1 LLNLT
6 KRVEY
11 GLISLLDMSGRDP
24 DSVVTASEIAAK
36 YEIPLKLL
44 RQVLYRLAKGQ
55 LVRSHQG
62 VRGGYLL
69 SRLPAEI
76 SVKDVIEVLEGPL
89 HLVECIRDKD
99 EDCHQLNHCKIRRSM
114 LQLHHRVV
122 DLLSQCTVAE
132 ISGLQGCLP
141 LAVGDSSS
149 ASRDLA
155 ISSH

>member
-11 GLISLLDMSGRDP
+11 GLISLLDMSGRAP
-24 DSVVTASEIAAK
+24 EVVVTASEIAAK
-36 YEIPLKLL
+36 YDIPLKLL
-44 RQVLYRLAKGQ
+44 RQVLYRLAKGH

-69 SRLPAEI
+69 ERLPAEI

-89 HLVECIRDKD
+89 HLVECIL
-99 EDCHQLNHCKIRRSM
+99 EDDCQQLNHCKIRRSM
-114 LQLHHRVV
+114 LQLHGRMV

-132 ISGLQGCLP
+132 ISALQNCPP
-141 LAVGDSSS
+141 LS
-149 ASRDLA
+149 AIQSGPSRLA
-155 ISSH
+155 IASP